1 MQNTPDPHDIITP
14 EATLTNNENDN
25 RNNKEKP
32 TPKTK
37 SQLRQE
43 YKTYKAKK
51 LTTQLQATNFCDV
64 GNLSNVMNDERVTII
79 ALAMYNRLGLFDPSN
94 EFVRNYKHKDM
105 LEKYK
110 NISEERPTKVNALL
124 QLHDIMQTTEIR
136 IDQLKTKTKTKN
148 NNKNTNN

>member
-1 MQNTPDPHDIITP
+1 MISSLLKQHSQTMKITIETIRKNQHLKQNLNYDK
-14 EATLTNNENDN
+14 N
-25 RNNKEKP
+25 
-32 TPKTK
+32 TK
-37 SQLRQE
+37 H
-43 YKTYKAKK
+43 KAKK

-79 ALAMYNRLGLFDPSN
+79 ALAMYDRLGLFDPSN

-136 IDQLKTKTKTKN
+136 IDQLKTKTKN
-148 NNKNTNN
+148 NNKNKNN